1 MLGLPKLKLIEN
13 QKELSFFG
21 KVYFKNSGLPVPEQY
36 LNNPRNRVFG
46 IYYKKEMIG
55 GFILGNGPDF
65 RTIEVFAKEEI
76 HDELYANMQGRA
88 NYTEICCFWIK
99 KTYRTKTSINFFIW
113 LSMAYSLK
121 KYGSRY
127 FLFGTCSRALA
138 KLYATTPKSILLH
151 TDRINK
157 KHTFI
162 FWAVRKTCISGIL
175 EIVKFKLYRVLNI
188 KATHRS
194 QSIPKVQLSR
204 KAA

>member
-1 MLGLPKLKLIEN
+1 MLGLPKLKLIET

-88 NYTEICCFWIK
+88 NYTEICCFWDQKNLQNQNQHQLFHLVIHGLFSQEI
-99 KTYRTKTSINFFIW
+99 RFQIFSIWN
-113 LSMAYSLK
+113 
-121 KYGSRY
+121 
-127 FLFGTCSRALA
+127 
-138 KLYATTPKSILLH
+138 LL
-151 TDRINK
+151 
-157 KHTFI
+157 
-162 FWAVRKTCISGIL
+162 
-175 EIVKFKLYRVLNI
+175 
-188 KATHRS
+188 
-194 QSIPKVQLSR
+194 
-204 KAA
+204 